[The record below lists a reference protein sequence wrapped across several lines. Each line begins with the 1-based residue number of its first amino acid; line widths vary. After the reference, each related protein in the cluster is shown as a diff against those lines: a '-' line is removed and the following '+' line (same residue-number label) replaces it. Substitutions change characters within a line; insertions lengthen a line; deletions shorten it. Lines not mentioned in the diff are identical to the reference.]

1 MKSLPVRPSNFTDPG
16 LHRKDLKVWFI
27 SLSYTLVA
35 GAVLTLGT
43 FVTVFVCV
51 MGLVVCGAV
60 AVLGLTAAGPSAVC
74 LLTLIGQKMVKK
86 VQGWQRTHQQ

>member
-1 MKSLPVRPSNFTDPG
+1 MVTHFT
-16 LHRKDLKVWFI
+16 LFC
-27 SLSYTLVA
+27 SYTLVA

-51 MGLVVCGAV
+51 MGLVICGAV
-60 AVLGLTAAGPSAVC
+60 AVTAAGPSAVC
-74 LLTLIGQKMVKK
+74 LLTLIGQKIVKK